1 VNPFQV
7 SASAGHKITVNEYGI
22 TGAVYWH
29 DNGDRS
35 QIVEC
40 IDRIITVPMEVFDEE
55 DELMTR
61 PENIQTNRPNL
72 RNDEI

>member
-1 VNPFQV
+1 
-7 SASAGHKITVNEYGI
+7 
-22 TGAVYWH
+22 
-29 DNGDRS
+29 
-35 QIVEC
+35 
-40 IDRIITVPMEVFDEE
+40 MEVFDEE